1 MSISPLLSA
10 GLVGDRRKVT
20 RGSWHCN
27 RSSIPIASVSSRKTD
42 PIQSRRAT
50 MIRFLR
56 GRTNDRLAR
65 ASSGCLRHHGMMEIR
80 MLGRRLALDDAVVQA
95 ADRAARIWEA
105 GEAGPIVLGSE
116 GTRGPSAAC

>member
-1 MSISPLLSA
+1 
-10 GLVGDRRKVT
+10 
-20 RGSWHCN
+20 
-27 RSSIPIASVSSRKTD
+27 
-42 PIQSRRAT
+42 
-50 MIRFLR
+50 
-56 GRTNDRLAR
+56 
-65 ASSGCLRHHGMMEIR
+65 